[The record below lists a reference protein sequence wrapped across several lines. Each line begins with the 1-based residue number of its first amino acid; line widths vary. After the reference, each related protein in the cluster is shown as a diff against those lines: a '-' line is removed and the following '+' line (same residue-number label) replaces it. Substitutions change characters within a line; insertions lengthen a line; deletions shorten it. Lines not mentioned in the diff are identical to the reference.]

1 MKFILAKKMEMT
13 QKFAPDGAVIPV
25 TKVIAGPC
33 VVVQIKTE
41 KNDGYSAVQLGFGLK
56 KSKNINKPQTGHLKK
71 LGNFRYLREFRIP
84 EAEAAKLALGS
95 KITSQVFQS
104 GDMVKVTGLSKGK
117 GFQGVVR
124 RRGFHGSPATHGH
137 KDQLRMPGSIGAGG
151 NQHVLKGRRMP
162 GQMGDSQVTV
172 LNLEVV
178 EINPENNEIFV
189 KGALPGARNNL
200 LLLAGDGE
208 IVIETEAPAMTAE
221 KAEESMLNDDKKTL
235 EHENIKT
242 NH

>member
-1 MKFILAKKMEMT
+1 MT

-95 KITSQVFQS
+95 TITSQVFQS

-124 RRGFHGSPATHGH
+124 RHGFHGSPATHGH

-221 KAEESMLNDDKKTL
+221 KAEELMLNDDKKTL

>member
-1 MKFILAKKMEMT
+1 MT

-95 KITSQVFQS
+95 KITSQVF
-104 GDMVKVTGLSKGK
+104 LSYC
-117 GFQGVVR
+117 F
-124 RRGFHGSPATHGH
+124 
-137 KDQLRMPGSIGAGG
+137 
-151 NQHVLKGRRMP
+151 LKF
-162 GQMGDSQVTV
+162 T
-172 LNLEVV
+172 
-178 EINPENNEIFV
+178 
-189 KGALPGARNNL
+189 
-200 LLLAGDGE
+200 
-208 IVIETEAPAMTAE
+208 
-221 KAEESMLNDDKKTL
+221 
-235 EHENIKT
+235 
-242 NH
+242 

>member
-1 MKFILAKKMEMT
+1 MT

-124 RRGFHGSPATHGH
+124 RHGFHGSPATHGH